1 MDFFTGSSMGLSYLD
16 WSSIAAARSDENC
29 KVPILIFV
37 FCICVCVCICTSVNN
52 SRHPPFVR
60 HIHCD
65 ISHIDLVIQNIQY
78 VQKMCDAIHNK
89 CSMYQSMLF
98 QLSHRPIN
106 KMLFFEWKQTSTFTW
121 LGATTKLR
129 TSFKDPEQR
138 LGHLWENPPITHL
151 APDNY
156 LRANRIQM
164 DVIRKPLCSTTTTR
178 SGLWQIDK

>member
-1 MDFFTGSSMGLSYLD
+1 MCTTPYHKNSFLDFFIGSSMGLSYLV

-29 KVPILIFV
+29 KVPILTFV
-37 FCICVCVCICTSVNN
+37 FCICDCVGICTSVSN

-89 CSMYQSMLF
+89 CSMYQSMPC

-106 KMLFFEWKQTSTFTW
+106 KMFYLSGNKRAHLPDWVQRQNC
-121 LGATTKLR
+121 GR
-129 TSFKDPEQR
+129 TSKIR
-138 LGHLWENPPITHL
+138 NNAW
-151 APDNY
+151 
-156 LRANRIQM
+156 
-164 DVIRKPLCSTTTTR
+164 VIC
-178 SGLWQIDK
+178 GEIH

>member
-1 MDFFTGSSMGLSYLD
+1 MGLSYLV
-16 WSSIAAARSDENC
+16 WSSIAAARSHENC
-29 KVPILIFV
+29 KVPILTFV
-37 FCICVCVCICTSVNN
+37 FCICDCACICTSVSN

-65 ISHIDLVIQNIQY
+65 ISHTIISNMWK
-78 VQKMCDAIHNK
+78 KMCNVMHNK

-129 TSFKDPEQR
+129 TSLKDPVQR
-138 LGHLWENPPITHL
+138 LGHLWGNPPI
-151 APDNY
+151 Y
-156 LRANRIQM
+156 S
-164 DVIRKPLCSTTTTR
+164 LCSGPSCWSFFR
-178 SGLWQIDK
+178 AICGQIEFKWMW